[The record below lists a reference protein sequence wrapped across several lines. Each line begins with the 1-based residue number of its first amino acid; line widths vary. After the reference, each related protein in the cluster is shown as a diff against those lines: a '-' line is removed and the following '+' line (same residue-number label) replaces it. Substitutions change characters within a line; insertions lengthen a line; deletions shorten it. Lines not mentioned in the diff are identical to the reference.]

1 MTLFLLTLVSLYAY
15 TFWLL
20 AVRWKFQRKC
30 DRIQWRIHVNGIR
43 GKSTVTRYVAAV
55 FRASNYHT
63 FGKTT
68 GSAARILRPDG
79 KDYDF
84 GRKGYPN
91 VNEQIE
97 ILKGFCRQRAEVVV
111 MECMAVNPLYAQ
123 WLEEKVMRSHINIIT
138 NVRYDH
144 PEYLGETLEEIAE
157 SLSKTIPR
165 NGILITAET
174 EPRLLKIL
182 AQNAK
187 NKNARILVAARQAI
201 SPQDLAGFSHF
212 AIEDNVAI
220 GYEIAKLLKLP
231 QDKALRAMQQAVAD
245 PGAFSI
251 QLLEFELNHI
261 AWANLF
267 AVNDRESFVDL
278 SHKLFKQYADYEKVV
293 ILNNRH
299 DRPTRVKVFA
309 DLARELQFDRV
320 VTFGDYEQVVN
331 KAFSDDSNKSNKVVN
346 LGNSSKFKD
355 AAAIEILKQ
364 IVRFTKLPKILLI
377 GTVNIHTPQ
386 AERLLHFFERLC
398 KPRGEHSLPTPAAS
412 ETHSTSHRK
421 HSSGRQKAYVG
432 KS

>member
-1 MTLFLLTLVSLYAY
+1 MTLFLLTLVSLYSY

-20 AVRWKFQRKC
+20 TVHWKFKGKR
-30 DRIQWRIHVNGIR
+30 DRIQWRVHVNGIR

-97 ILKGFCRQRAEVVV
+97 ILKGFCRQKAEAVV
-111 MECMAVNPLYAQ
+111 MECMAVNPVYSQ

-165 NGILITAET
+165 NGILITAEN

-182 AQNAK
+182 ARNAK
-187 NKNARILVAARQAI
+187 NKNAQILVADGKVI

-220 GYEIAKLLKLP
+220 GYEIAKLLKLS

-245 PGAFSI
+245 PGAFAV
-251 QLLEFELNHI
+251 QLFDFELRQI

-299 DRPTRVKVFA
+299 DRPTRVEVFA

-320 VTFGDYEQVVN
+320 ITFGDYEQVVN
-331 KAFSDDSNKSNKVVN
+331 KAFIDDSNKVIN

-355 AAAIEILKQ
+355 VAAIEILEQ
-364 IVRFTKLPKILLI
+364 IVKLTNLSNILLI

-386 AERLLHFFERLC
+386 AERLLHFFEGLSLGSGDY
-398 KPRGEHSLPTPAAS
+398 KPLKAANS
-412 ETHSTSHRK
+412 KTHRK

>member
-1 MTLFLLTLVSLYAY
+1 MTLFLLTLVSLYVY

-20 AVRWKFQRKC
+20 TVGWKFKRQR
-30 DRIQWRIHVNGIR
+30 DRISWRVHVNGIR

-111 MECMAVNPLYAQ
+111 MECMAVNPVYAQ
-123 WLEEKVMRSHINIIT
+123 WLEETVMRSHINIIT

-144 PEYLGETLEEIAE
+144 PEYLGATLEEIAE

-187 NKNARILVAARQAI
+187 NKNSRLLVANRQVV

-251 QLLEFELNHI
+251 QLLQFELSQI

-299 DRPTRVKVFA
+299 DRPTRVEVFA
-309 DLARELQFDRV
+309 HLARELQFDRV
-320 VTFGDYEQVVN
+320 ITFGDYEQVVN
-331 KAFSDDSNKSNKVVN
+331 KTFSADSNKVVN

-355 AAAIEILKQ
+355 AAARDILQQ
-364 IVRFTKLPKILLI
+364 IVRITNLPKILLI

-386 AERLLHFFERLC
+386 AERLLHFFEGLGSDAC
-398 KPRGEHSLPTPAAS
+398 KPCEGNSLPKVATS
-412 ETHSTSHRK
+412 ETQRK
-421 HSSGRQKAYVG
+421 HSSGRQKAYVR